1 METFRSLIPK
11 FKQAIENEINFIQ
24 DKYRERK
31 VVLGDG
37 KLDSKSSL
45 SFIYEFETSDE
56 LTIPEDSPVKIIH
69 ESVSL
74 DGTLIKTNG
83 NKIYI
88 EISEYFGE
96 TIKDVTL
103 VNDPSSFLKRLLK
116 QFESFEK
123 GEIILKTGVF
133 DKLLSNSR
141 LSDSVESNSYDYVN
155 KLLNENQKNAVEQSL
170 NNNFHFIWGP
180 PGTGKT
186 FSIAEIIYQLLSQ
199 NKKVLISSNTHKAVD
214 GALKKLL
221 IDNDKKR
228 SKYFNNNDVL
238 KKLYENQ
245 QILRL
250 GGKKDKENKDL
261 YGELHISM
269 DDLVEKKSE
278 EINSSIEKLR
288 KEVSSYQLQI
298 SDKKELL
305 ELYETY
311 TNYKDKKDNS
321 LILLEELNIQKNELT
336 EWLDINNTEIKEKSE
351 KNTYFTDLL
360 SKIKDEQ
367 NNIVALAKQ
376 VKKYNEILEKISE
389 KKSKINTLEADKD
402 SLYSRKK
409 AIEETQKQHLSILKK
424 IDEGEVL
431 NSIKNLFLGINKKK
445 TLEDLRFCEE
455 NIDKLE
461 KRIIRINE
469 NIKNNK
475 EKIDELENERN
486 IYLDN
491 INNFN
496 DIGIS
501 RDELLN
507 LAIYKEKYEELEI
520 KSTKISQDIKELG
533 YEELKNSEY
542 DVIIKISEIILKKET
557 EEKRL
562 QSLEEGVKKILD
574 NTQLLKKIET
584 LNCKE
589 IKLEINNNEN
599 SLKEVQSTLK
609 DFDEKLKNIK
619 TEIVNNAKLIGCTL
633 TKAMMSCKALLVNPP
648 DVVIIDEFSM
658 VGLPLISFVS
668 CLANTQLIFVGDHK
682 QLPPIYM
689 SDTNTEAGKIVKN
702 FQGRNIYNYLFDEE
716 SNSLPETVTQLNIQF
731 RMNDDIKEVI
741 NKLFYEGKLKS
752 DEESTKDNY
761 IKLPFLSDS
770 GESVILVDTTSI
782 NPWVSREKNAKTGS
796 RVNFYSALLSNR
808 IIRNILDNKL
818 ASEVG
823 YTSPYAGQC
832 RLMNHILGDDKNK
845 VLAATVHKFQGDE
858 KEIIIFDLTDSYPE
872 RPSGLLKK
880 YAWNS
885 SQKEW
890 LGDDSQADKIINVAI
905 SRAQKKIIVI
915 ANKKYFEYKL
925 NLERNTHYYEEPII
939 ELFEMFKKN
948 KGFKTLSAEAVLNY
962 DQKEIKDLRDSVYG
976 KDSKLNTNNLTLL
989 EDKNDRDAEFYT
1001 EVTFYD
1007 ALAKSLDVCENKL
1020 IILSPFISINRVN
1033 KLNQNFLDLES
1044 KGIEVSIYT
1053 KPLSEQND
1061 NWAREGVNVLK
1072 NFSNIK
1078 VFYREEMHEK
1088 AVIIDDKI
1096 TFFGSLNPLSQN
1108 NSKELMLKA
1117 IDNNFSIGIMK
1128 YVEMIRDARESSSE
1142 DRNIGKISE
1151 DIALRE
1157 FRTLRKIICSEKH
1170 LPFSAILHNA
1180 TIESLIK
1187 KKPKEIEGIMAI
1199 DEFQRNKTNIAG
1211 FEGKILYIT
1220 NRII

>member
-1 METFRSLIPK
+1 MDNFRSLIPL
-11 FKQAIENEINFIQ
+11 FKKSIDNEVNFIQ
-24 DKYRERK
+24 DKYKERK
-31 VVLGDG
+31 IVLGDG

-123 GEIILKTGVF
+123 GEIFLKTGVF
-133 DKLLSNSR
+133 DKLLSNPS
-141 LSDSVESNSYDYVN
+141 LSDSVKCDSNDYVN
-155 KLLNENQKNAVEQSL
+155 KLLNENQKKAVEQSL

-221 IDNDKKR
+221 IDGDKNR
-228 SKYFNNNDVL
+228 SKYFNNDDVL

-269 DDLVEKKSE
+269 DDLIEKKSE
-278 EINSSIEKLR
+278 ELNSNIEKLR
-288 KEVSSYQLQI
+288 KEISVYQLQI
-298 SDKKELL
+298 SEKKELL

-311 TNYKDKKDNS
+311 ISYKEKKDNS
-321 LILLEELNIQKNELT
+321 LVFLEEINSQENELV
-336 EWLDINNTEIKEKSE
+336 EWLDINDKKINEKSE
-351 KNTYFTDLL
+351 KNTHLVDLL
-360 SKIKDEQ
+360 SKINNEKD
-367 NNIVALAKQ
+367 NIVALARK

-389 KKSKINTLEADKD
+389 KKSKIDKLETDKE

-409 AIEETQKQHLSILKK
+409 AIEETQKQHLLILKK

-461 KRIIRINE
+461 KRIIPIKE

-475 EKIDELENERN
+475 EKIDELNNEKDL
-486 IYLDN
+486 YLDN
-491 INNFN
+491 IKNFN
-496 DIGIS
+496 DIGIPK
-501 RDELLN
+501 DELLN
-507 LAIYKEKYEELEI
+507 IDVYKEKYEELEI
-520 KSTKISQDIKELG
+520 KSAKISQDIQELG
-533 YEELKNSEY
+533 YEELKKSAL
-542 DVIIKISEIILKKET
+542 DVRISIGEIIKKREL
-557 EEKRL
+557 EEDNL
-562 QSLEEGVKKILD
+562 QSLEKGIKKILD
-574 NTQLLKKIET
+574 NVQLLKQIET
-584 LNCKE
+584 LNCEKVKSE
-589 IKLEINNNEN
+589 ISNIEN
-599 SLKEVQSTLK
+599 SLKEVQTKLK

-633 TKAMMSCKALLVNPP
+633 TKAMMSCKALLINPP

-668 CLANTQLIFVGDHK
+668 CLANTQLIYVGDHK

-716 SNSLPETVTQLNIQF
+716 SKSLPETVTQLKIQF

-741 NKLFYEGKLKS
+741 NKLFYEGELKT
-752 DEESTKDNY
+752 DKESTKDNY
-761 IKLPFLSDS
+761 IKLPFLGDS
-770 GESVILVDTTSI
+770 GESVILVDTTNI

-808 IIRNILDNKL
+808 IIRNIIDNKL
-818 ASEVG
+818 TNKIG

-858 KEIIIFDLTDSYPE
+858 EEIIIFDLTDSYPE

-885 SQKEW
+885 SKKEW
-890 LGDDSQADKIINVAI
+890 LGNDSQADKIINVAI
-905 SRAQKKIIVI
+905 SRAKKKIIII

-925 NLERNTHYYEEPII
+925 NPERNTHYNEEPII

-948 KGFKTLSAEAVLNY
+948 KGFKTLSAEALLNY
-962 DQKEIKDLRDSVYG
+962 DQKEIKNLKDSIYG
-976 KDSKLNTNNLTLL
+976 KDSNLNRNNLTLL
-989 EDKNDRDAEFYT
+989 EDKNNRDAEFYT

-1007 ALAKSLDVCENKL
+1007 ALSKSLNICENKL
-1020 IILSPFISINRVN
+1020 IILSPYISINRVN
-1033 KLNQNFLDLES
+1033 KLNQNFSDLEA
-1044 KGIEVSIYT
+1044 KGIEVNIYT
-1053 KPLSEQND
+1053 KPLCEQND
-1061 NWAREGVNVLK
+1061 NWAREGVEVLK
-1072 NFSNIK
+1072 KFSNIK

-1117 IDNNFSIGIMK
+1117 IDNNFSTGIMK

-1142 DRNIGKISE
+1142 DRNTGKISE
-1151 DIALRE
+1151 DMALRE

-1187 KKPKEIEGIMAI
+1187 NKPKKIEDIMAI
-1199 DEFQRNKTNIAG
+1199 DEFQRNKTNISG